1 MNNLEQIFKLIDAG
15 YTKEEINELLQPK
28 EELNKIYPEEPKEP
42 EEPVEEAKEIPHT
55 QNQPIA
61 FTTDIMK
68 QLGDAI
74 KGLDD
79 RINKLDKSIKAGNI
93 LNSSM
98 EVKPTE
104 TAEDILASLITPKL
118 RDK

>member
-28 EELNKIYPEEPKEP
+28 EELNKLYPEEPVEAPVEAPEEEPKEP
-42 EEPVEEAKEIPHT
+42 TLSA
-55 QNQPIA
+55 
-61 FTTDIMK
+61 DIISK
-68 QLGDAI
+68 LGDAI

-79 RINKLDKSIKAGNI
+79 KINKLDKSIKAGNI

-98 EVKPTE
+98 DVKPTE

-118 RDK
+118 KDK

>member
-15 YTKEEINELLQPK
+15 YSKEEINELLQPTEPVEP
-28 EELNKIYPEEPKEP
+28 EEAPVEAPEEEPKEP
-42 EEPVEEAKEIPHT
+42 TLSA
-55 QNQPIA
+55 
-61 FTTDIMK
+61 DIISK
-68 QLGDAI
+68 LGDAI

-79 RINKLDKSIKAGNI
+79 KINKLDKSIKAGNI

-118 RDK
+118 KDK

>member
-15 YTKEEINELLQPK
+15 YTKEEINELL
-28 EELNKIYPEEPKEP
+28 LPKEP
-42 EEPVEEAKEIPHT
+42 AEPTEPAEPEEAPEEEPTFISKTLNP
-55 QNQPIA
+55 
-61 FTTDIMK
+61 DIISK
-68 QLGDAI
+68 LGDAI

-98 EVKPTE
+98 DVKPTE

-118 RDK
+118 KDK

>member
-28 EELNKIYPEEPKEP
+28 EELNKIYPEEPVEVQVEAPEEEPKEP
-42 EEPVEEAKEIPHT
+42 TLSA
-55 QNQPIA
+55 
-61 FTTDIMK
+61 DIISK
-68 QLGDAI
+68 LGDAI

-79 RINKLDKSIKAGNI
+79 KINKLDKSIKAGNI

-98 EVKPTE
+98 DVKPTE

>member
-1 MNNLEQIFKLIDAG
+1 MNNLEQILKLIDAG

-28 EELNKIYPEEPKEP
+28 EELNKIYPEEPEEAPVEAPQKEP
-42 EEPVEEAKEIPHT
+42 KEHAIYNKPLG
-55 QNQPIA
+55 A
-61 FTTDIMK
+61 DIISK
-68 QLGDAI
+68 LGDAI

-79 RINKLDKSIKAGNI
+79 KINKLDKSIKAGNI

-118 RDK
+118 KDK

>member
-1 MNNLEQIFKLIDAG
+1 MNNLDKIFKLIDAG

-42 EEPVEEAKEIPHT
+42 EEPEEAPEEEPTFISKPT
-55 QNQPIA
+55 LNP
-61 FTTDIMK
+61 DIISK
-68 QLGDAI
+68 LGDAI

-79 RINKLDKSIKAGNI
+79 KINKLDKSIKAGNI

-98 EVKPTE
+98 DVKPTE

-118 RDK
+118 KDK